1 MIKNRNKKLRI
12 RSRNKKLRIRRSKSK
27 TLRNRKLRNRRS
39 KSKSRNKRRFG
50 NSLEVEL
57 PKLYPRLLHMNT
69 ELNTLESNNDY
80 YCYDKKHPRNAYL
93 CGLSKQTADKSIIDY
108 SNSLKKILKD
118 MDL

>member
-1 MIKNRNKKLRI
+1 MIKNRNKKSRNG
-12 RSRNKKLRIRRSKSK
+12 RSKSKILKNKKLRTRRS
-27 TLRNRKLRNRRS
+27 R
-39 KSKSRNKRRFG
+39 SKSRNKRRFG

-57 PKLYPRLLHMNT
+57 PKLYPKLLHMNT

-93 CGLSKQTADKSIIDY
+93 CSLSKQTADKSIVDY
-108 SNSLKKILKD
+108 SDSLKKILKD